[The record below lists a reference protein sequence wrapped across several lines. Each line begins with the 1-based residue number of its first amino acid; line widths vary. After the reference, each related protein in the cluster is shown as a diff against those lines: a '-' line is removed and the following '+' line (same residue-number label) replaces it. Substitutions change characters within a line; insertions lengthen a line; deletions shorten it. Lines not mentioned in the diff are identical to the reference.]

1 MYDKLSSNNNNNYH
15 YVSVIQICVFE
26 LTTCK
31 ALVLYNTYI
40 VVLVFTD
47 IDVNSVLEVDQ
58 QQLAL
63 YAHFSQT
70 MIILSLLS
78 DNVLF
83 VQTHITLQQMRTH
96 QLSYINTI
104 LIQSQNVLI
113 SDSCTDC
120 QKHSMMSFLKCCCT
134 SKHFSECCSN
144 CKWCDY
150 AAHCSV
156 RNNDVLIVISD
167 NENNNSADENECIVK
182 LRQIALTSLLTE
194 TVIIDLNL

>member
-1 MYDKLSSNNNNNYH
+1 VFNSIQVTNYWFNLHCALGPSYQQAQTSSFNIQGISDQDVTLSSNNNNNYH
-15 YVSVIQICVFE
+15 YVSVIQICVSE

-31 ALVLYNTYI
+31 TLVLYNTYI

-47 IDVNSVLEVDQ
+47 IDVNSVLKVDQ

-120 QKHSMMSFLKCCCT
+120 QKHSMMSFLQCCCT

-144 CKWCDY
+144 CK
-150 AAHCSV
+150 
-156 RNNDVLIVISD
+156 
-167 NENNNSADENECIVK
+167 
-182 LRQIALTSLLTE
+182 
-194 TVIIDLNL
+194 